1 MSTIPFKGLLPNQ
14 IEVRPTDTKQRGV
27 CILLL
32 YINSRRAASI
42 LDDTVGA
49 YNWRMEYKDVG
60 GKTYGRLSIRDPATG
75 EWVYKEDT
83 GSESNIE
90 SDKGLSSDILKRCLA
105 RWGCDFLYSAPRI
118 KVNCPD
124 SYYMKNGG
132 QEKMTMTFRVAH
144 IAYEGKQI
152 TELKIVD
159 RFDNI
164 VFDWKIDQPSATN
177 SGAPLSMVSTIQQ
190 KRDESVSNEDKLK
203 AFCESQ
209 RGNYNDEDLN
219 KFYNFYMRKDKRV
232 GKDNS
237 KSVAANWN
245 GEFNSDVLW
254 QRWQN
259 NSFSS

>member
-14 IEVRPTDTKQRGV
+14 IEVRPTDTKQRGI

-42 LDDTVGA
+42 LDNTVGA
-49 YNWRMEYKDVG
+49 YNWRLEYKDVG

-90 SDKGLSSDILKRCLA
+90 GDKGLSSDILKRCLA

-118 KVNCPD
+118 KVHCPD
-124 SYYMKNGG
+124 SYYMKIGG
-132 QEKMTMTFRVAH
+132 QEKMNMNFRVAH

-177 SGAPLSMVSTIQQ
+177 GGASMSSPSTIQQ
-190 KRDESVSNEDKLK
+190 KRDVPMSNEDKLK

-209 RGNYNDEDLN
+209 KVNGDNRLLDTFFG
-219 KFYNFYMRKDKRV
+219 FYMRP
-232 GKDNS
+232 DNKIPN
-237 KSVAANWN
+237 KSIAENWN
-245 GEFNSDVLW
+245 GEFNPEQLW

-259 NSFSS
+259 NRFSS